1 MHKMPK
7 IDRTGISG
15 RLQDETGW
23 ICENDHRVRLT
34 KKEACLAQGRS
45 GRFHQRRID
54 SVLLKKFSLEYKRSA
69 LAFDRYP
76 MILRTLPRRCH
87 HRSHRRRRGAIF
99 NEPFPRPADF
109 LFFNHI
115 EGPVL
120 VFRHRGEGFEH
131 SEDRLSNSLP
141 DKIFGYVQESI
152 WSAHPYLTLSG

>member
-1 MHKMPK
+1 
-7 IDRTGISG
+7 
-15 RLQDETGW
+15 
-23 ICENDHRVRLT
+23 
-34 KKEACLAQGRS
+34 
-45 GRFHQRRID
+45 
-54 SVLLKKFSLEYKRSA
+54 
-69 LAFDRYP
+69 
-76 MILRTLPRRCH
+76 MILRTSPRRCH

-120 VFRHRGEGFEH
+120 VFRHRGEVFEH

-152 WSAHPYLTLSG
+152 WSAHPYLTLSGRRTGLHNWHCFPCVRHQRGDVCWARRCLFVNNPKTLFGGRACWAVTLCKASLRTRPLEV